1 MFWRRNGEMGEPL
14 LNLNIINSF
23 DVDMFCVATDI
34 MLDGA
39 RAFVNECY
47 FVLLCVCVP
56 MEAKVFTSLLWCAHI
71 AVAQASNCVC
81 SALHEGIDKTCLY
94 CLSMG
99 VVVVVA

>member
-47 FVLLCVCVP
+47 FVLLCVCV
-56 MEAKVFTSLLWCAHI
+56 CADGG
-71 AVAQASNCVC
+71 
-81 SALHEGIDKTCLY
+81 EGIYFTF
-94 CLSMG
+94 
-99 VVVVVA
+99 VVRSHCRCPSIELCVLRTA